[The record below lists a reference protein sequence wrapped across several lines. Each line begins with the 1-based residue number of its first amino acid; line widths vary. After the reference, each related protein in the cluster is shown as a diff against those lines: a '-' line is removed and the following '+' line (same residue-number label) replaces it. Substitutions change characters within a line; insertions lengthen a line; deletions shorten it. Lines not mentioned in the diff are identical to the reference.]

1 MRRITMLALV
11 VVLALVGA
19 ACGGDDD
26 DSAADETK
34 TTDDSATSDDG
45 GDDGGSTDIG
55 DFVDD
60 DCEFLLTGA
69 FQNPL
74 ASAQGGDIDFSDEA
88 SRLDEVADNAPD
100 EIKDAMKTIA
110 DTWDEMADVL
120 KDVDLSDPSSLR
132 DPEVQQKFQQLSE
145 IATDDYQAAT
155 EQLSTWLQENCTG
168 AASN

>member
-26 DSAADETK
+26 DSSADDTK
-34 TTDDSATSDDG
+34 TTDDSANSDD

-100 EIKDAMKTIA
+100 EIKDAMQTIA
-110 DTWDEMADVL
+110 DTWDEMAD
-120 KDVDLSDPSSLR
+120 
-132 DPEVQQKFQQLSE
+132 
-145 IATDDYQAAT
+145 
-155 EQLSTWLQENCTG
+155 
-168 AASN
+168 